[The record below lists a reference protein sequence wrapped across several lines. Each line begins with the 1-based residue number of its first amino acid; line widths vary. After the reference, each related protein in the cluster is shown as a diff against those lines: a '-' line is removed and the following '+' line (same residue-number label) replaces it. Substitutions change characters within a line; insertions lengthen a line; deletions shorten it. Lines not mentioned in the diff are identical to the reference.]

1 MLRQFV
7 GNFRFF
13 GEQTRSLLRE
23 SKPEEAR
30 RLAHSLKGVA
40 ASLGAPRVADAAG
53 VLEHAF
59 HHGEPSETALE
70 NVENELTP
78 LAVGLA
84 DHFGISQIDARLPPV
99 EDAEHERSLAPLP
112 AWVDELRRLLS
123 EGDIAAQQLWAQRG
137 EGLRGTLS
145 VRIYGQIRRAI
156 ENFEFEAALQA
167 LRAARESDS
176 G

>member
-1 MLRQFV
+1 MLKQFV
-7 GNFRFF
+7 SNFRSF
-13 GEQTRSLLRE
+13 GEQLRSLLRA
-23 SKPEEAR
+23 SKLEEAR

-40 ASLGAPRVADAAG
+40 ASLGAFRVADAAG

-59 HHGEPSETALE
+59 HHGKPSETALE
-70 NVENELTP
+70 YVENELTP
-78 LAVGLA
+78 LTVGLA
-84 DHFGISQIDARLPPV
+84 DHFGIGQIDARLPPV
-99 EDAEHERSLAPLP
+99 EETEDERSRAPLP

-137 EGLRGTLS
+137 EGLRDTLS